1 MLKRSAS
8 MLLEQESKKICTEPV
23 VNKSEFTLF
32 AKETLGDETDV
43 EQLVLMEKYAEKQGT
58 YTNIA
63 DHLLAVCRIFW
74 DGKMWWCFDIDRRI
88 WIRNHGGVRRMLAVN
103 LYRWYAQYIAYLES
117 NPTTEVKVLK
127 DMKKRAFQLMTTRE
141 QDRIMTQ
148 LKRNST
154 VLDPLIEQKMNNQI
168 GFIAMQNRKLF
179 DLNTLTV
186 TERTV
191 DSMWSMEA
199 TVNYIPHL
207 SKEQELFAEQYFL
220 DLMCQDMRW
229 VQYLLDAIKSS
240 IHGGSLPYM
249 FMCVGNGRNGKSLLF
264 QLLMSMFPSIVIPQ
278 SKHRCLM
285 KKKPRCMSGAS
296 AATATAK
303 PRMAIVSDLDG
314 KNEKLKL
321 EGVLQAMED
330 NTATV
335 WTLTNTLPNTT
346 KCTEVS
352 DRMKVIPFN
361 ARFNV
366 SQSFSNVLSDQIDVI
381 FTYIMQKGNVL
392 DNFTNNYPN

>member
-8 MLLEQESKKICTEPV
+8 TLLEQEPKKICTEQPV
-23 VNKSEFTLF
+23 AMKSEFTLF
-32 AKETLGDETDV
+32 AKSTFGDKTD
-43 EQLVLMEKYAEKQGT
+43 EQQLDLMQKYAEKNGT

-103 LYRWYAQYIAYLES
+103 LYAWYALYIAYLES

-127 DMKKRAFQLMTTRE
+127 DMKKRASQLMMTCG

-148 LKRNST
+148 LKRNSN
-154 VLDPLIEQKMNNQI
+154 VFDPLIEQKMNNQI
-168 GFIAMQNRKLF
+168 GFIAMKNKKLF

-186 TERTV
+186 TERPI
-191 DSMWSMEA
+191 DNSMWSIEA
-199 TVNYIPHL
+199 TVNYIPPL
-207 SKEQELFAEQYFL
+207 SKEQKVFAEQYFL
-220 DLMCQDMRW
+220 DLMCQDVRW

-240 IHGGSLPYM
+240 IYGGSLPYV

-264 QLLMSMFPSIVIPQ
+264 QLLMSMFPSMVTPQ
-278 SKHRCLM
+278 SKHTCLM
-285 KKKPRCMSGAS
+285 KKKST
-296 AATATAK
+296 AAAAAAAK

-314 KNEKLKL
+314 KNEKLNM

-346 KCTEVS
+346 KCTEVR
-352 DRMKVIPFN
+352 DRMKLIPFN
-361 ARFNV
+361 ARFDVN
-366 SQSFSNVLSDQIDVI
+366 QSFSNVLSDQIDVI